1 MSYANPIPFWLQ
13 LQPTIY
19 SACLVLKSNT
29 NVLLVYYYSI
39 YIRLEINFLFIN
51 FKAYNIIKEVGKH
64 CYTKSACCLICRY
77 KIRCRAKGGRK
88 AD

>member
-1 MSYANPIPFWLQ
+1 MSPLAGNGANMALMDGWELANE
-13 LQPTIY
+13 LCKSNSLLAAVKPTIY

-29 NVLLVYYYSI
+29 NVLLVYYYNI

-64 CYTKSACCLICRY
+64 ALY
-77 KIRCRAKGGRK
+77 
-88 AD
+88 